1 MKITVYKINQ
11 NKKRGEHMIKK
22 FLTGVI
28 LSLSLCGNVFA
39 QEVTV
44 TGLGADK
51 DSALRDATRLAVEQV
66 VGTFIDSRTLM
77 KDLLIQVDEVYKK
90 SQGFVKRIQILEE
103 SRADNSTYRVVARID
118 VDTDPNSKLVDE
130 ITMLMRLNDPRIAV
144 VVFDDEQSRN
154 EDAESILIEKLL
166 NMNFSH
172 ILHSEQV
179 IRQND
184 TELLNSI
191 ISGETG
197 LFQGKKDNA
206 TDYLVVGKCR
216 RNSKPVTATDYNT
229 GEVTDS
235 QLNICRSSFKIDV
248 LKYDTGEFI
257 GSFTAEGKGFGNDDI
272 SARRSADNAALKVAA
287 EKLGDTFKKFSA
299 KTTNGLTFTIITDSA
314 ANFDQILNTLRAI
327 GTIDNVQLREQEG
340 NRFVLSIETA
350 SRPYEVVD
358 MLKSRT
364 KLGVFVENISASG
377 CRLRI
382 T

>member
-1 MKITVYKINQ
+1 M
-11 NKKRGEHMIKK
+11 MKK
-22 FLTGVI
+22 FLMGVI
-28 LSLSLCGNVFA
+28 LSLSLCGNVSA

-44 TGLGADK
+44 TGIGADK
-51 DSALRDATRLAVEQV
+51 DSAIRDATRLAVEQV

-77 KDLLIQVDEVYKK
+77 ENLRIQMDEVYKK
-90 SQGFVKRIQILEE
+90 SQGYVKRIQILEE
-103 SRADNSTYRVVARID
+103 SRSDNSTYRVVARID
-118 VDTDPNSKLVDE
+118 VDTDPDSKLIDE

-144 VVFDDEQSRN
+144 VVFEDGQLRN
-154 EDAESILIEKLL
+154 ESAETILIEKLL

-172 ILHSEQV
+172 VLHAEQV

-191 ISGETG
+191 ISGEKG

-206 TDYLVVGKCR
+206 TDYLVVGKCT
-216 RNSKPVTATDYNT
+216 RNSNPVKVTDY
-229 GEVTDS
+229 DS
-235 QLNICRSSFKIDV
+235 GTSSDSSLNICRSSFKVDV
-248 LKYDTGEFI
+248 IKYDTGEFI
-257 GSFTAEGKGFGNDDI
+257 GSFLADGKGFGNDDI
-272 SARRSADNAALKVAA
+272 SARRSADNSALNVAA

-299 KTTNGLTFTIITDSA
+299 KSSNGLTFTIITDSA

-327 GTIDNVQLREQEG
+327 GSIDNVQLREQEG

-350 SRPYEVVD
+350 SRPYEVVT

-377 CRLRI
+377 CKLRI